1 METTAVPRVIDQLV
15 FLLRARPNLADA
27 QVLDGPELS
36 GNYKDLVILVG
47 YNPDAQVDVTVTR
60 TTRGLVPNVEEEFEL
75 GVLINAIDGTGNVK
89 AARDKAKAALD
100 ELAAVIT
107 TRDMTLG
114 GTCGHI
120 QLGTAM
126 TWRTFPTPKGV
137 ESTLACSITGKA
149 LL

>member
-1 METTAVPRVIDQLV
+1 MVPQVIDRLV
-15 FLLRARPNLADA
+15 LLLRARPNLADA
-27 QVLDGPELS
+27 SVLDGPEVS
-36 GNYKDLVILVG
+36 GNYKDVVILVG
-47 YNPDAQVDVTVTR
+47 YNPDAHVDVTVTR
-60 TTRGLVPNVEEEFEL
+60 NTRGLVPNVDEEFEV
-75 GVLINAIDGTGNVK
+75 GVLINVVDGLGNVK

-107 TRDMTLG
+107 TKDMSLD
-114 GTCGHI
+114 GTCDHI
-120 QLGTAM
+120 QLGPAM